1 MTPTTGPKHRVG
13 ILGIYHE
20 SNTFIPE
27 GTTLEMFRR
36 GVYVG
41 EAEIRGH
48 FGKAHHEIT
57 GFLQTLDEAGIEAVP
72 IVFTFASAWG
82 KVTDEAL
89 DHMWELACAGLD
101 KAGRLDGILAAPHG
115 AGASE
120 SRPDMDGWWLGELRK
135 RVGPDLPIV
144 ASMDP
149 HANLSQAMVA
159 ACQGMVAYKQNPH
172 LDQRETGVE
181 AATLMVRTVRGEIRP
196 TCAAAFPPVAIN
208 IERQLTSA
216 EPMQSVQRELEK
228 VRQMPGI
235 LSASVTMGFP
245 YADVAEVGS
254 AFVVVADNDPA
265 LAQEQADRLGEWLVA
280 HREEF
285 RGELVSI
292 SDALARVDG
301 AAKPVGLLDM
311 GDNMGGG
318 ASSDSTVLARACE
331 EAGTFRT
338 FVCLADAGSVIAA
351 QQAGIGA
358 RVILKMGGKLPRTP
372 EAPLE
377 AEVTVVSLHDGKYTE
392 TKPRHGGKTHGDMG
406 PTAVVKTDR
415 GLTVML
421 TTVRTAPF
429 TIQPLLSC
437 GVRPEDFDIIII
449 KGVHAPIGAYAEVC
463 PTLIRVNTPGMTT
476 ADMESLSYFH
486 RRKPLFPFEDI

>member
-1 MTPTTGPKHRVG
+1 MSETTGKKLRVG

-20 SNTFIPE
+20 SNTFIPD
-27 GTTLEMFRR
+27 GTTLELFRKLT
-36 GVYVG
+36 G
-41 EAEIRGH
+41 EDVRAHYGA
-48 FGKAHHEIT
+48 AHHEVT

-72 IVFTFASAWG
+72 ILFTFASAWG

-89 DHMWELACAGLD
+89 DTAWLAACEGLD
-101 KAGRLDGILAAPHG
+101 NAGPLDGILAAPHG
-115 AGASE
+115 AGVNE

-135 RVGPDLPIV
+135 RVGAEIPII
-144 ASMDP
+144 ATMDP
-149 HANLSQAMVA
+149 HANLSPAMVA
-159 ACQGMVAYKQNPH
+159 ACQAMVAYKQNPH
-172 LDQRETGVE
+172 LDQRETGIE
-181 AATLMVRTVRGEIRP
+181 AATLMVRLLRGEIKP
-196 TCAAAFPPVAIN
+196 VCAGAYPPVAIN
-208 IERQLTSA
+208 IERQLTSV
-216 EPMQSVQRELEK
+216 EPMLSVQRELDA
-228 VRQMPGI
+228 VRQTPGI

-245 YADVAEVGS
+245 YADVAEMGT
-254 AFVVVADNDPA
+254 AFVVVADNDAA
-265 LAQEQADRLGEWLVA
+265 LAQEKANQLGAWLVA

-285 RGELVSI
+285 RGELISI
-292 SDALARVDG
+292 PDALARVAE

-318 ASSDSTVLARACE
+318 ASSDSTVLARQCE
-331 EAGTFRT
+331 ALGTFRT
-338 FVCLADAGSVIAA
+338 FVCLADAESVIAA
-351 QQAGIGA
+351 QEAGPGA
-358 RVILKMGGKLPRTP
+358 RIFLKMGGKLARTP
-372 EAPLE
+372 EPPLE
-377 AEVTVVSLHDGKYTE
+377 AEVMVVSLHDGKYTE
-392 TKPRHGGKTHGDMG
+392 TKPRHGGKTKGDMG

-449 KGVHAPIGAYAEVC
+449 KGVHAPIGAYAEAC

-476 ADMESLSYFH
+476 ADMESLRYFY